1 MNDGAALR
9 AVIVDDEAGARA
21 HLRALLAPLGVE
33 AAAECAAGAEALRAA
48 AALRPDLVCLDVRLP
63 DGDGLEVA
71 RHLPSALPVVFV
83 TGYAEHA
90 ADAFALDAADYVLK
104 PLSAARLREALRK
117 VRRRLAAPPPAAAS
131 RPAVARVFVPAGEM
145 HHALA
150 PEGILYV
157 EAQGGVAVI
166 HADDGP
172 HRVPGPLGRLEVA
185 LARCGFL
192 RTHRA
197 YLVNPRRVRALVR
210 WSRHAHT
217 LLLDDGQETHVP
229 VAKTRLAAF
238 RRHVIWIPRSGRSPG
253 GAGAAG
259 QGGDR
264 ERREPGVGP
273 GDRRGARR

>member
-1 MNDGAALR
+1 MSAGGALR
-9 AVIVDDEAGARA
+9 AVIADDEAGARA

-33 AAAECAAGAEALRAA
+33 AAAECAAGAEVLRAA
-48 AALRPDLVCLDVRLP
+48 GALRPDLVCLDVRLP
-63 DGDGLEVA
+63 DGDGIEVA
-71 RHLPSALPVVFV
+71 RRLPRALPVVFV

-104 PLSAARLREALRK
+104 PLSAARLREALRR
-117 VRRRLAAPPPAAAS
+117 VRRRLAGRP
-131 RPAVARVFVPAGEM
+131 PAVARVFVPAGEM
-145 HHALA
+145 HRALA
-150 PEGILYV
+150 PERILYV

-166 HADDGP
+166 HADDAV
-172 HRVPGPLGRLEVA
+172 HRVAGPLGRLEAA

-197 YLVNPRRVRALVR
+197 YLVNPRRVRALVS

-238 RRHVIWIPRSGRSPG
+238 RRQVIWIPRAGRPPG

-259 QGGDR
+259 QGRDH
-264 ERREPGVGP
+264 ERREPGAGP
-273 GDRRGARR
+273 GDRRGTRR